1 MKSAFRLVALSTLL
15 ATITAT
21 AATTAKGDGCKVLN
35 QRFPTKVFYPSSDVY
50 EYENAEFWSNTQ
62 LLDPACIF
70 RPSSAK
76 DVSDGIRIL
85 EATSGKFAIRGG
97 GHMGIKVQ
105 DPNPSL

>member
-1 MKSAFRLVALSTLL
+1 MKSAFRLVALCTLL
-15 ATITAT
+15 AISS
-21 AATTAKGDGCKVLN
+21 ATTATTNSNGCAPLTE
-35 QRFPTKVFYPSSDVY
+35 RFPSKVFYPSSDVY

-85 EATSGKFAIRGG
+85 DATSGKFAIRGG
-97 GHMGIKVQ
+97 GHMGIKVR
-105 DPNPSL
+105 DLNPSL

>member
-15 ATITAT
+15 ATIP
-21 AATTAKGDGCKVLN
+21 ATTAQGDGCAVLAN
-35 QRFPTKVFYPSSDVY
+35 RFPTKVFYPSNNVY

-76 DVSDGIRIL
+76 DVSDGIKIL
-85 EATSGKFAIRGG
+85 DAASGKFAIRGG

-105 DPNPSL
+105 DLNPSL